1 MKQGS
6 QRTQSSQGIGGSQTK
21 GGFSQRGTGSESPG
35 IARLG
40 LVSFLCGCMVMVL
53 EMTGSRMLAPYLGT
67 SVIVWTSLIGIV
79 LASLSVGYWFG
90 GIIADHCPKPELLA
104 RIVFAAA
111 IVVAVIG
118 GGYTFILDPLSSGNI
133 NLYLAAVLASVILF
147 SIPAALLGAVSPF
160 IAKLAVSDVAS
171 TGTIVGR
178 LYALSSIGS
187 ILGTFLG
194 GFVLIAVFKTGTILF
209 LIAVVLALSSLL
221 LIGFSANRPKSIWTV
236 TSSLCESP
244 AISDSG
250 SLTSKISNRPEYH
263 TKDKR
268 DTRDKNDHG
277 QGRNTSTQERNS
289 NIQERNRPSE
299 ERNGDIERKETRHKE
314 MRLILVFIPVF
325 LIGSVWYHVQG
336 DSLLP
341 TGLHWDTPYNHIKVY
356 DSYNGSLRSLQ
367 TDPGGTAQ
375 SHMLIANPDYLVS
388 QYLTFHNLAF
398 FLEPTLKNVLVIGG
412 GGYAFPKHILAEH
425 PDVHVDVVE
434 IDPGITAVAREYFG
448 LKDDPR
454 LQVFHEDARRF
465 LRRKEK
471 EVATDTKDRVKYDL
485 IFGDAFNSHYNIPFH
500 LTTKEYMQEVAREL
514 SDRGIFMTNIIASVS
529 GQKQQLFQGFYHA
542 LTSVFPTVEV
552 FLVQDPNDPEL
563 VQNIILIGYK
573 SVPDW
578 DNHSVSNAEQTFN
591 VNSNPSQTVD
601 QTIGHTIP
609 DEIRQLRLRRWTEPI
624 AKNTPPLTDQFAP
637 VEYYTLQ

>member
-6 QRTQSSQGIGGSQTK
+6 QRTQSSQRVPSSQGVEGSQTK
-21 GGFSQRGTGSESPG
+21 AGVSERESEFSQRGTESESPG

-133 NLYLAAVLASVILF
+133 NLYLAAVLASVVLF
-147 SIPAALLGAVSPF
+147 SIPAALLGTVSPF
-160 IAKLAVSDVAS
+160 IAKLAVSDVGS

-194 GFVLIAVFKTGTILF
+194 GFVLIAIFKTGTILF

-221 LIGFSANRPKSIWTV
+221 LIGFSA
-236 TSSLCESP
+236 
-244 AISDSG
+244 
-250 SLTSKISNRPEYH
+250 
-263 TKDKR
+263 
-268 DTRDKNDHG
+268 KNVKKKKYARH
-277 QGRNTSTQERNS
+277 N
-289 NIQERNRPSE
+289 
-299 ERNGDIERKETRHKE
+299 DIRFI
-314 MRLILVFIPVF
+314 LVILVFIPIF
-325 LIGSVWYHVQG
+325 LIGSIWYHVQG
-336 DSLLP
+336 DLLLP

-375 SHMLIANPDYLVS
+375 SHMLIANPDYMVS

-412 GGYAFPKHILAEH
+412 GGYALPKHFLAEH
-425 PDVHVDVVE
+425 PDVQVDVVE

-448 LKDDPR
+448 LKEDPR
-454 LQVFHEDARRF
+454 LQVYHEDARRF
-465 LRRKEK
+465 LRRKKIATDTEI
-471 EVATDTKDRVKYDL
+471 ATDTKDRVKYDL

-514 SDRGIFMTNIIASVS
+514 SDRGIFMANLIASVS
-529 GQKQQLFQGFYHA
+529 GPKRQLFQGFYHA

-552 FLVQDPNDPEL
+552 FLVQDINDPEL
-563 VQNIILIGYK
+563 VQNIIVIGYK

-578 DNHSVSNAEQTFN
+578 DNHSVSNAEQTSD
-591 VNSNPSQTVD
+591 VNSNPSQTMDQSIDQSID
-601 QTIGHTIP
+601 QTIDQSIGRTIP
-609 DEIRQLRLRRWTEPI
+609 DEIQQLRLRRWTKPI
-624 AKNTPPLTDQFAP
+624 PGNTPPLTDQFAP